1 MYEPPHKRDSM
12 INLIQSKD
20 PLCFK
25 IFRNSDIYLYINNYG
40 KADVMNDF
48 SNKLPIELYYWPT
61 SNGFKISIF
70 LEEAKYPYNLNYVNI
85 SKREQFEPSFLKIS
99 PNNRMPAIIDPDG
112 PDGKEIS
119 IFFES
124 GAILQYLGRKTEMF
138 YP

>member
-20 PLCFK
+20 PFCFQ

-40 KADVMNDF
+40 KASYIMNDF

-85 SKREQFEPSFLKIS
+85 SKGEQFEPSFLKNIT
-99 PNNRMPAIIDPDG
+99 
-112 PDGKEIS
+112 K
-119 IFFES
+119 
-124 GAILQYLGRKTEMF
+124 
-138 YP
+138 